1 MEEANNYRKCMFYNI
16 LEGIKK
22 VVKNKEAKREI
33 KSSRVGKASWSFK
46 GLLRR

>member
-22 VVKNKEAKREI
+22 VVKNKEAEREI
-33 KSSRVGKASWSFK
+33 ESSRVGISWSFK
-46 GLLRR
+46 GLLR